1 MFELHS
7 NKNLVASIVSLCI
20 GIYAIYVSANQKT
33 IFYKTKQFGLSFL
46 PTVSDIP
53 EKRWKGVLLYLI
65 VGIGFIIGAIAFF
78 YKYEYGV

>member
-1 MFELHS
+1 MLELHT
-7 NKNLVASIVSLCI
+7 NKHLVAGIVSLCI
-20 GIYAIYVSANQKT
+20 GILAIYMSANRNS

-53 EKRWKGVLLYLI
+53 EKRWKGVLLYLLI
-65 VGIGFIIGAIAFF
+65 GIGFIIGAIAFF